1 MKKEKGIKWVKRA
14 LKAVALVEL
23 VVAVGA
29 LLFFSQYFSYS
40 AFVSNLRHQANAA
53 NFAQPR

>member
-1 MKKEKGIKWVKRA
+1 MGKGIKLVKRA

-29 LLFFSQYFSYS
+29 LLFFS
-40 AFVSNLRHQANAA
+40 LLL
-53 NFAQPR
+53 